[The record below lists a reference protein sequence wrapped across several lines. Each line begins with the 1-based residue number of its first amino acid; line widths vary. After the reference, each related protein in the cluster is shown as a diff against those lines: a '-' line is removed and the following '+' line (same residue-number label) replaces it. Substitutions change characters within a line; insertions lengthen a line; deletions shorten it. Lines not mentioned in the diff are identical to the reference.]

1 MERMRAKSMAMKG
14 NKAELMRAVSEL
26 KAVDYSKEPEL
37 NSMYMRLSNGRK
49 QFAEIFEKNIKV
61 IMQISSLDLTLQH
74 QTEKIMD
81 ISKNIEQAAEAIF
94 GTASGAS
101 YAAGSSNNQHEE
113 LTNTIVKVSEDTKEV
128 YQKIE
133 TGQNELTSV
142 KELSEQL
149 LVVSKEMKDDMEAL
163 FELMERMGEVIT
175 GIDTISMQTNLLA
188 LNASVEAARAGEA
201 GKGFAVV
208 ANEIRQLAGETQ
220 KMVGS
225 MGDFVENM
233 KHASQ
238 KSSKSASNTMNALNS
253 MTDRIKSAW
262 ELNDENRKSV
272 SQVNESVSS
281 IAAVSQEISHSM
293 TEMENQIIGS
303 TNFMRQVSTDLNQ
316 AIEPVVSIEKTLDET
331 VKQMGAM
338 TDDAFFRMENK
349 EFAEYMK
356 NAISSH
362 HTWLGNLRKMVSER
376 KVIPL
381 QLDSSKC
388 GFGHFYYSMTP
399 KIPEVLPIWDTLGE
413 KHKRFHQFGASII
426 RALNSGNYSDAEQVY
441 RKADKYSKELIADM
455 EKILLLAES

>member
-1 MERMRAKSMAMKG
+1 MGIKG
-14 NKAELMRAVSEL
+14 NKATLVKAVSEL
-26 KAVDYSKEPEL
+26 KAADYSKEPEL
-37 NSMYMRLSNGRK
+37 NSMYLRLSNGRR

-81 ISKNIEQAAEAIF
+81 ISKSIERATEAIF
-94 GTASGAS
+94 GTSSGMS
-101 YAAGSSNNQHEE
+101 FEAGSSNNQHEE
-113 LTNTIVKVSEDTKEV
+113 LTNTIINVSEDTKEV
-128 YQKIE
+128 YRKIE
-133 TGQNELTSV
+133 SGQEELTSI

-149 LVVSKEMKDDMEAL
+149 LVVSKELKEDMEDL
-163 FELMERMGEVIT
+163 FEIMKRMGEVIT

-208 ANEIRQLAGETQ
+208 ANEIRELAGETQ
-220 KMVGS
+220 KMVGN

-233 KHASQ
+233 KNASQ
-238 KSSKSASNTMNALNS
+238 KTSKSATNTISALNS
-253 MTDRIKSAW
+253 MSDRIKNVW
-262 ELNDENRKSV
+262 ELNDQNRKAV
-272 SQVNESVSS
+272 SDVNESFSS
-281 IAAVSQEISHSM
+281 IASVSQEISHSM

-303 TNFMRQVSTDLNQ
+303 TDFMRQVSTDLNQ
-316 AIEPVVSIEKTLDET
+316 AIEPVVNIEKILDET

-338 TDDAFFRMENK
+338 TDDAFFRLENK

-362 HTWLGNLRKMVSER
+362 HVWLDNLHKMVRER
-376 KVIPL
+376 KVMPL

-413 KHKRFHQFGASII
+413 KHKRFHQFGASVI
-426 RALNSGNYSDAEQVY
+426 RALNSGNYAEAEEIY
-441 RKADKYSKELIADM
+441 RKANNYSKDLIADM
-455 EKILLLAES
+455 EKILRYAEN

>member
-1 MERMRAKSMAMKG
+1 MGIKG
-14 NKAELMRAVSEL
+14 NKATLVKAVSEL
-26 KAVDYSKEPEL
+26 KAADYSKEPEL
-37 NSMYMRLSNGRK
+37 NSMYLRLSNGRR

-81 ISKNIEQAAEAIF
+81 ISKSIERATEAIF
-94 GTASGAS
+94 GTSSGMS
-101 YAAGSSNNQHEE
+101 FEAGSSNNQHEE
-113 LTNTIVKVSEDTKEV
+113 LTNTIINVSEDTKEV
-128 YQKIE
+128 YRKIE
-133 TGQNELTSV
+133 SGQEELTSI

-149 LVVSKEMKDDMEAL
+149 LVVSKEMKEDMEDL
-163 FELMERMGEVIT
+163 FEIMKRMGEVIT

-208 ANEIRQLAGETQ
+208 ANEIRELAGETQ
-220 KMVGS
+220 KMVGN

-233 KHASQ
+233 KNASQ
-238 KSSKSASNTMNALNS
+238 KTSKSATNTISALNS
-253 MTDRIKSAW
+253 MSDRIKNVW
-262 ELNDENRKSV
+262 ELNDQNRKAV
-272 SQVNESVSS
+272 SDVNESFSS
-281 IAAVSQEISHSM
+281 IASVSQEISHSM

-303 TNFMRQVSTDLNQ
+303 TDFMRQVSTDLNQ
-316 AIEPVVSIEKTLDET
+316 AIEPVVNIEKILDET

-338 TDDAFFRMENK
+338 TDDAFFRLENK

-362 HTWLGNLRKMVSER
+362 HVWLDNLHKMVRER
-376 KVIPL
+376 KVMPL

-413 KHKRFHQFGASII
+413 KHKRFHQFGASVI
-426 RALNSGNYSDAEQVY
+426 RALNSGNYAEAEEIY
-441 RKADKYSKELIADM
+441 RKANNYSKDLIADM
-455 EKILLLAES
+455 EKILRYAEN

>member
-1 MERMRAKSMAMKG
+1 MAIKG
-14 NKAELMRAVSEL
+14 NKLTLMKAVSEL
-26 KAVDYSKEPEL
+26 KDVDYSKEPEL

-74 QTEKIMD
+74 QTEKIME
-81 ISKNIEQAAEAIF
+81 ISQSIERATDAIF
-94 GTASGAS
+94 GTTSRGA
-101 YAAGSSNNQHEE
+101 YATGSSNNQHEE
-113 LTNTIVKVSEDTKEV
+113 LANTIVKVSEDTKEV
-128 YQKIE
+128 YRKIE
-133 TGQNELTSV
+133 SGQNELTDI

-149 LVVSKEMKDDMEAL
+149 LVVSTEMKEDMEEL
-163 FELMERMGEVIT
+163 FDIMQRMGAVIT

-208 ANEIRQLAGETQ
+208 ANEIRELAGETQ

-225 MGDFVENM
+225 MGAFVENM

-238 KSSKSASNTMNALNS
+238 KSSKSATNTISALNS
-253 MTDRIKSAW
+253 MTDRIKHVW

-272 SQVNESVSS
+272 SDVNESVSS

-303 TNFMRQVSTDLNQ
+303 TDFMRQVSTDLNQ

-399 KIPEVLPIWDTLGE
+399 KIPEVLPIWNTLGE
-413 KHKRFHQFGASII
+413 KHKRFHQFGASVIH
-426 RALNSGNYSDAEQVY
+426 ALNCGNYSDAEQIY

-455 EKILLLAES
+455 EQILLLAER